1 MNILTFTQ
9 IEKGNQTHYETAK
22 TLWLPFSIE
31 LDEHEGITETEN
43 EILHDLARRINIQGS
58 RATMHFEI
66 AYADLEPI
74 GIAMFAIDTG
84 TVYGLLESGYGVIT
98 GFYIKPEY
106 RRKGFG
112 KDFFTHIE
120 NTLIKDGASKIYL
133 TPDEVTGEPF
143 WKALGFEN
151 SGKIDPDDKKFI
163 YIKDCLSYQ
172 KAVIE

>member
-22 TLWLPFSIE
+22 TLWLSFIIE
-31 LDEHEGITETEN
+31 LDEHEGITETEEEMLN
-43 EILHDLARRINIQGS
+43 DLIRRINIQGS
-58 RATMHFEI
+58 RPTMHFEI
-66 AYADLEPI
+66 AYADSEPI

-106 RRKGFG
+106 RRLGYG
-112 KDFFTHIE
+112 KEFFTHIE
-120 NTLIKDGASKIYL
+120 RTLKKDGATKIYL
-133 TPDEVTGEPF
+133 TPDGVTGEPF

-151 SGKIDPDDKKFI
+151 SGKFDPDDKKFI
-163 YIKDCLSYQ
+163 YIKDCRSCK

>member
-1 MNILTFTQ
+1 MNKLTFIQ
-9 IEKGNQTHYETAK
+9 IEKNNSVHYEEAK
-22 TLWLPFSIE
+22 SLWLPFSTE
-31 LDEHEGITETEN
+31 LNEHEGITETE
-43 EILHDLARRINIQGS
+43 EDMLHDLTRRINIQGS
-58 RATMHFEI
+58 RPTMHFEL
-66 AYADLEPI
+66 AYADGEPV

-112 KDFFTHIE
+112 REFFTHIE

-143 WKALGFEN
+143 WTTLGFEN
-151 SGKIDPDDKKFI
+151 SGKFDPDDKKFI
-163 YIKDCLSYQ
+163 YIKNCHHNT
-172 KAVIE
+172 KVVME